1 LKAILGREKSST
13 PNICNGSLS
22 LMKVCDYGNHLGKGF
37 IIGVMAG
44 MIALTEAV
52 AIGKIGKIWVNNV
65 RRDIPKHQRN
75 FTTFHRKQL
84 VDAKRSAENC
94 QREVRLKVS
103 RSIKWMHTAGIRT
116 QKLASDM
123 LLFWKRIDKEMRGGQ
138 ENY

>member
-1 LKAILGREKSST
+1 
-13 PNICNGSLS
+13 
-22 LMKVCDYGNHLGKGF
+22 
-37 IIGVMAG
+37 MAG

-123 LLFWKRIDKEMRGGQ
+123 LLFWKRIDKEMTAAIWRVSCNALSS
-138 ENY
+138 NYDELRTLLVTTAARKVEMEKLCIDEML